1 MGHDAHQKAHKMLRC
16 TVAELQERLAPVIGK
31 TFALPKTANKGAVGH
46 WLETTTGIPHSSAC
60 LDCTDGEL
68 KTFPLK
74 RLKNKS
80 LVPKET
86 VAITMLNCDALKT
99 ESYDESRCATKMRK
113 MLMVPYLRE
122 GDSITVMT
130 PKVICADDDAFSAA
144 YTTFRQDYEAI
155 RTAFCDTG
163 ILASATGKYLQNRTK
178 GAGRGAPKT
187 RAFYFRTNFLKAF
200 CV

>member
-1 MGHDAHQKAHKMLRC
+1 MQESSDKMLRC
-16 TVAELQERLAPVIGK
+16 TIAELQERLVPVIGK
-31 TFALPKTANKGAVGH
+31 TFTLPKTANKGVVGQ
-46 WLETTTGIPHSSAC
+46 WLETATGIPKSSAC

-86 VAITMLNCDALKT
+86 VAVTMLNCDALKA
-99 ESYDESRCATKMRK
+99 ESFNESRCATKMRK

-122 GDSITVMT
+122 GDSITVYT
-130 PKVICADDDAFSAA
+130 PKLLCSDDTALSAA
-144 YTTFRQDYEAI
+144 YDTFRDDYEAI
-155 RTAFCDTG
+155 RTAFRDTG
-163 ILASATGKYLQNRTK
+163 VLASATGKYLQNRTK

-187 RAFYFRTNFLKAF
+187 RAFYLRTTFLKAF
-200 CV
+200 CL

>member
-1 MGHDAHQKAHKMLRC
+1 MLRC
-16 TVAELQERLAPVIGK
+16 TVAELQGRLAPIVGK
-31 TFALPKTANKGAVGH
+31 TYAVPKTANKGEFGH
-46 WLETTTGIPHSSAC
+46 WLESMTGIPKSSAC

-86 VAITMLNCDALKT
+86 VAITMLNCDALKA
-99 ESYDESRCATKMRK
+99 ESFDESRCAKKMQK

-122 GDSITVMT
+122 GDNITVYA
-130 PKVICADDDAFSAA
+130 PKLLCSDDAAFSSA
-144 YTTFRQDYEAI
+144 YTTFREDYDAI
-155 RTAFCDTG
+155 RAAFCDTG
-163 ILASATGKYLQNRTK
+163 VLASATGKYLQNRTK
-178 GAGRGAPKT
+178 GPGRGAPKT
-187 RAFYFRTNFLKAF
+187 RAFYLRTGFLKAF